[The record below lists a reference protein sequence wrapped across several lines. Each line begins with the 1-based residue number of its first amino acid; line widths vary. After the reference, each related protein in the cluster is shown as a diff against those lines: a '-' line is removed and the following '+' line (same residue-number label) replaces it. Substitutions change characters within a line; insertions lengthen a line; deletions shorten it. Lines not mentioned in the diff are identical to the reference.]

1 MGVMAAGAGQRN
13 VDNAQ
18 ARAMNTQT
26 AEQYNDYMWERSH
39 QANAYYYKELAARA
53 EQGKQ
58 DYNQIR
64 DRILNNPEDRDIQN
78 GDTLNAVLVE
88 ITAPKVYA
96 RTLQAAT
103 QPVKGTMVRQIP
115 FTIASAAV
123 TYTIEDLTSFSGVP
137 TVFLDPAFQQTRKQ
151 LRATADELRKESA
164 GSRMPK
170 PETIKTFRDG
180 LDAARKILAGV
191 ALDGSKE
198 RRDGDNYLKAL
209 YGLSR
214 MFDLPSSDV
223 LLAGVEKLPT
233 VPLGEIISFMHTFNL
248 RFGPAKTPAQRELY
262 TQLYGMLSELRPA
275 GGPAVSAP
283 PAPVVAAPAPQQ
295 PDSRITNFFSQM
307 DYNQLTPPSN
317 PAPPAP
323 GLAP

>member
-1 MGVMAAGAGQRN
+1 MMRFSNRNLALGLLLATAMLGGSTWLHAQVRPAAAAYGWGGWGARTAYDPGRTAAGMGVMAAGVGQAN

-26 AEQYNDYMWERSH
+26 TEQYNDYMWERSH

-58 DYNQIR
+58 DYNQIQ
-64 DRILNNPEDRDIQN
+64 DRILNNPENRDIQN
-78 GDTLNAVLVE
+78 GDALNAILVE

-115 FTIASAAV
+115 FTYASAAV

-151 LRATADELRKESA
+151 LRATADELRKESV
-164 GSRMPK
+164 GSQMPK
-170 PETIKTFRDG
+170 PETIKKFRDG

-198 RRDGDNYLKAL
+198 R
-209 YGLSR
+209 
-214 MFDLPSSDV
+214 
-223 LLAGVEKLPT
+223 AG
-233 VPLGEIISFMHTFNL
+233 
-248 RFGPAKTPAQRELY
+248 RRELPE
-262 TQLYGMLSELRPA
+262 GALRPVPDVRHAVLRRSA
-275 GGPAVSAP
+275 GGGGEAP
-283 PAPVVAAPAPQQ
+283 DRA
-295 PDSRITNFFSQM
+295 SRRHSF
-307 DYNQLTPPSN
+307 LH
-317 PAPPAP
+317 AR
-323 GLAP
+323 L